1 MDGLLQEEN
10 ASRLQG
16 WQQQQHEPRSDQE
29 KQPESWHGAKKGR
42 KNCLLWERDGLKTF
56 SNFNYKVSNV
66 LTILYISKVQ
76 KTSWWIKFVV
86 QLLWSATMEVWIKG
100 RSCDMFI
107 LTAFVCLVVI
117 IVPHLWKSTHALIK
131 AKNNETYKSLLLLK
145 GWALL

>member
-1 MDGLLQEEN
+1 MPAGSKDGNSNSTSLE
-10 ASRLQG
+10 AIKKSSRSPDM
-16 WQQQQHEPRSDQE
+16 EPKKDGKTVCS
-29 KQPESWHGAKKGR
+29 ESAMVWK
-42 KNCLLWERDGLKTF
+42 LF
-56 SNFNYKVSNV
+56 SNLNYKVSNV

-76 KTSWWIKFVV
+76 KRFWWIKFIV

-100 RSCDMFI
+100 KSCDMFI

-131 AKNNETYKSLLLLK
+131 AKNNQTYKSLLLLK